1 MMRTFVCVCLSVRLS
16 VCPRAYVRSHMRDLY
31 YFLCMMPMTVEI
43 LLRQGDKIP
52 REMDDFEVFLP
63 LDNAL

>member
-1 MMRTFVCVCLSVRLS
+1 
-16 VCPRAYVRSHMRDLY
+16 
-31 YFLCMMPMTVEI
+31 MPMTVEI